1 MTKIAAK
8 ISSFLCA
15 RGVVEEEEKELYT
28 YGYEIILENIGKTIL
43 LLIAGGIIHKFV
55 ATCIFVVG
63 FVSLRSSCGGYHAKK
78 AWQCDILTVLL
89 WGIVICATPVVRM
102 IVSEQRVFL
111 LLIVL
116 VSELII
122 IHYAPV
128 EHKNNRLTKEKRE
141 KNRRQALVIGTLY
154 GILVLLFSF
163 KLIDCG
169 ILLSTTLL
177 EVAILMI
184 IPSEGRISHEEAEQI
199 GNDGEKSW

>member
-15 RGVVEEEEKELYT
+15 RGVVEEEEKDLYT

-128 EHKNNRLTKEKRE
+128 EHRNNRLTKEKRE
-141 KNRRQALVIGTLY
+141 KNRRQALVKGTLY

-184 IPSEGRISHEEAEQI
+184 IPSEGRISHEEAE
-199 GNDGEKSW
+199 

>member
-43 LLIAGGIIHKFV
+43 LLIAGGIVHKFV

-141 KNRRQALVIGTLY
+141 KNRRQALVMGTLY

-184 IPSEGRISHEEAEQI
+184 IPSEGRISHEEAE
-199 GNDGEKSW
+199 

>member
-43 LLIAGGIIHKFV
+43 LLIAGGIIHKSV

-184 IPSEGRISHEEAEQI
+184 IPGEGRISHEEA
-199 GNDGEKSW
+199 K

>member
-43 LLIAGGIIHKFV
+43 LLIAGGIIYKFV

-184 IPSEGRISHEEAEQI
+184 IPSEGRISHEEAE
-199 GNDGEKSW
+199 

>member
-43 LLIAGGIIHKFV
+43 LLIVGGIVHKFV

-102 IVSEQRVFL
+102 IVSE
-111 LLIVL
+111 
-116 VSELII
+116 
-122 IHYAPV
+122 
-128 EHKNNRLTKEKRE
+128 
-141 KNRRQALVIGTLY
+141 
-154 GILVLLFSF
+154 
-163 KLIDCG
+163 
-169 ILLSTTLL
+169 
-177 EVAILMI
+177 
-184 IPSEGRISHEEAEQI
+184 
-199 GNDGEKSW
+199 

>member
-43 LLIAGGIIHKFV
+43 MLIAGGIIHKFV

-184 IPSEGRISHEEAEQI
+184 IPGEGRISHEEAE
-199 GNDGEKSW
+199 

>member
-43 LLIAGGIIHKFV
+43 LLIAGGIVHKFV

-184 IPSEGRISHEEAEQI
+184 IPSEGRISHEEAE
-199 GNDGEKSW
+199 

>member
-184 IPSEGRISHEEAEQI
+184 IPGEGRISHEEAEQI

>member
-63 FVSLRSSCGGYHAKK
+63 FVSLRSRCGGYHAKK

-184 IPSEGRISHEEAEQI
+184 IPGEGRISHEEAE
-199 GNDGEKSW
+199 

>member
-184 IPSEGRISHEEAEQI
+184 IPSEGRISHEEAE
-199 GNDGEKSW
+199 

>member
-43 LLIAGGIIHKFV
+43 LLIAGGIVHKFV

>member
-8 ISSFLCA
+8 ISNFLCA

-184 IPSEGRISHEEAEQI
+184 IPGEGRISHEEAE
-199 GNDGEKSW
+199 

>member
-15 RGVVEEEEKELYT
+15 RGVVEEEEKEIYT

-43 LLIAGGIIHKFV
+43 LLIAGGIVHKFV

>member
-15 RGVVEEEEKELYT
+15 RGVVEEEEKEIYT

-184 IPSEGRISHEEAEQI
+184 IPSEGRISHEEAE
-199 GNDGEKSW
+199 

>member
-63 FVSLRSSCGGYHAKK
+63 FVSLRSRCGGYHAKK

-122 IHYAPV
+122 IRYAPV

-184 IPSEGRISHEEAEQI
+184 IPGEGRISHEEAE
-199 GNDGEKSW
+199 

>member
-1 MTKIAAK
+1 M
-8 ISSFLCA
+8 
-15 RGVVEEEEKELYT
+15 EEEEKELYT

-122 IHYAPV
+122 IRYAPV

-184 IPSEGRISHEEAEQI
+184 IPGEGRISHEEAE
-199 GNDGEKSW
+199 

>member
-141 KNRRQALVIGTLY
+141 KNRRQALVMGTLY

>member
-15 RGVVEEEEKELYT
+15 RGVVEEEEKDLYT

-128 EHKNNRLTKEKRE
+128 EHRNNRLTKEKRE
-141 KNRRQALVIGTLY
+141 KNRRQALVMGTLY

-184 IPSEGRISHEEAEQI
+184 IPSEGRISHEEAE
-199 GNDGEKSW
+199 

>member
-184 IPSEGRISHEEAEQI
+184 IPGEGRISHEEAE
-199 GNDGEKSW
+199 

>member
-141 KNRRQALVIGTLY
+141 KNRRQALVMGTLY

-184 IPSEGRISHEEAEQI
+184 IPGEGRISHEEAE
-199 GNDGEKSW
+199 

>member
-15 RGVVEEEEKELYT
+15 RGVVEKEEKELYT

-43 LLIAGGIIHKFV
+43 LLIAGGIVHKFV

-141 KNRRQALVIGTLY
+141 KNRRQALVMGTLY

-184 IPSEGRISHEEAEQI
+184 IPSEGRISHEEAE
-199 GNDGEKSW
+199 

>member
-102 IVSEQRVFL
+102 IVSEQSVFL

-141 KNRRQALVIGTLY
+141 KNRRQALVMGTLY

-184 IPSEGRISHEEAEQI
+184 IPSEGRISHEEAE
-199 GNDGEKSW
+199 

>member
-163 KLIDCG
+163 VSIDYG
-169 ILLSTTLL
+169 ITLSLTLL

>member
-184 IPSEGRISHEEAEQI
+184 IPGEGRVSHEEAE
-199 GNDGEKSW
+199 

>member
-141 KNRRQALVIGTLY
+141 KNRRQALVMGTLY

-184 IPSEGRISHEEAEQI
+184 IPSEGRISHEEAE
-199 GNDGEKSW
+199 

>member
-63 FVSLRSSCGGYHAKK
+63 FVSLRSSCGGYHAKR

-184 IPSEGRISHEEAEQI
+184 IPGEGRISHEEAEQI